1 VTGHHAPR
9 STELSANVDAEIRR
23 LGLTNLQVAR
33 TVDVPERI
41 VRRWRK
47 ADDSNPSWPN
57 LVKFAELCGRDP
69 AWFYVDHEQE
79 PA

>member
-1 VTGHHAPR
+1 V
-9 STELSANVDAEIRR
+9 NVDAEIRR

-47 ADDSNPSWPN
+47 VGDYNPSWPN
-57 LVKFAELCGRDP
+57 LLKLADLCGRTPD
-69 AWFYVDHEQE
+69 WFYAAHDEELKQ
-79 PA
+79 